1 MQNSIRWSK
10 GLQIEVVPSNR
21 SSDKSEILRYK
32 ERNLLED
39 KNNKNIYFNESLF
52 PIAFEG
58 LVIYIDNN
66 SNHIMQSYE
75 IIKVF

>member
-10 GLQIEVVPSNR
+10 GLQIEVVPSNS

-39 KNNKNIYFNESLF
+39 KVNKNIYFNESLF
-52 PIAFEG
+52 PTAFEG

>member
-10 GLQIEVVPSNR
+10 GLQIEVVPSNN

-39 KNNKNIYFNESLF
+39 KNNMNIYFNESLF
-52 PIAFEG
+52 PTAFEG